1 MEENVIIDDWMDF
14 SNIKK
19 MGQNTYEITGI
30 VWEKT
35 WTEDEEFIDQF
46 IEILDQYKG
55 ENIKVNIKIE
65 LQS

>member
-1 MEENVIIDDWMDF
+1 MIIDDWMDF

-19 MGQNTYEITGI
+19 MGQNTYEISGI

-46 IEILDQYKG
+46 VEILDQYKG
-55 ENIKVNIKIE
+55 KKIKVNIKIE

>member
-1 MEENVIIDDWMDF
+1 MIIDDWMDF

-19 MGQNTYEITGI
+19 MDRNTYEISGI

-46 IEILDQYKG
+46 VEILDQYKG
-55 ENIKVNIKIE
+55 KKIKVNIKIE